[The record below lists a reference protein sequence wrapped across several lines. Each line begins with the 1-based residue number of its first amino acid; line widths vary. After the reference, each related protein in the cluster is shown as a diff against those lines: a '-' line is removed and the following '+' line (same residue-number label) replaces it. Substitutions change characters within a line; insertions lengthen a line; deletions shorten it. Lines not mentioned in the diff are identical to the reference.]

1 MQSKPWLLVITFIF
15 WTATGTAQ
23 DARSVLEA
31 ADRAMGARSLQSIQY
46 SGSGWTAALGQS
58 HDPAGEY
65 PDWPRF
71 EMPSYTR
78 TIDYAAKSSKEALT
92 RRQGSYPPQGGG
104 GTPLRGEQQQ
114 SFLVS
119 GDTAWN
125 LQGNNPVPAPAAAE
139 QRQLEIWLTPHG
151 FVKAGLAASNPT
163 AFTRT
168 EDGVL
173 YTIVSFNLGKYRIN
187 GTISRENL
195 VERVQTWVPNPVLGD
210 MIWETNYIDYK
221 DFGGVKFPTR
231 VHHHQGDAHLRLLA
245 HGLYDLRVTSV
256 QANLSGS
263 ALAVPDAVRQATIP
277 PVRVE
282 SQQLADGV
290 WFLGGGSHN
299 SVLVEFRDYVA
310 VIEAPL
316 NEERSLAVMAEV
328 KKLVPNKRIKYLV
341 NTHHHFDHSGG
352 LRTYVSEGTV
362 IITSKRNREYYL
374 NNVFTLVPRT
384 LQPDRMSLSPRPTS
398 NFGPSA
404 ASPFMA
410 VEAVEEL
417 YTLSDGAQSMEVH
430 YVRGLRHSENMLMVY
445 LPRQKILVEADLF
458 NPPPQGPPAA
468 PPNPSN
474 LTFYDNIQRLQL
486 DVARI
491 APIHGPVVSLENLLT
506 FVGKSE

>member
-1 MQSKPWLLVITFIF
+1 MQSKPWLFVITFIVL
-15 WTATGTAQ
+15 TGVGTAQ

-31 ADRAMGARSLQSIQY
+31 ADRAMGARNLKSIQY
-46 SGSGWTAALGQS
+46 SGSGWTAAFGQS

-78 TIDYAAKSSKEALT
+78 TIDYEAKSAKEELT

-104 GTPLRGEQQQ
+104 GTPIVGEQRQA
-114 SFLVS
+114 FLVS
-119 GDTAWN
+119 GNYAWN
-125 LQGNNPVPAPAAAE
+125 MQGNIPNPNPSAAE
-139 QRQLEIWLTPHG
+139 QRQLEIWLSPHG

-168 EDGVL
+168 EDGVP
-173 YTIVSFNLGKYRIN
+173 YTIVSFTLGKYRIN
-187 GTISRENL
+187 GTISSENL

-221 DFGGVKFPTR
+221 DYGGVKFPTR
-231 VHHHQGDAHLRLLA
+231 VHHHQGDAHLRLAA
-245 HGLYDLRVTSV
+245 HGLYDLRVTGV
-256 QANLSGS
+256 QVNPSGS
-263 ALAVPDAVRQATIP
+263 ASVVPDAIRQATNS

-282 SQQLADGV
+282 STKLADGV

-299 SVLVEFRDYVA
+299 SVLVEFRDYAA

-362 IITSKRNREYYL
+362 IITSKRNREYYE
-374 NNVFTLVPRT
+374 NVVFTMVPRT
-384 LQPDRMSLSPRPTS
+384 LQPDRMSLSPRATS

-404 ASPFMA
+404 SSPFMA

-417 YTLSDGAQSMEVH
+417 YTLTDGTQTMEIH

-445 LPRQKILVEADLF
+445 LPKQKIVVEADLF
-458 NPPPQGPPAA
+458 NPPASGAPPAA
-468 PPNPSN
+468 PNPSN
-474 LTFYDNIQRLQL
+474 LTFYENIKRLKL
-486 DVARI
+486 DVAQI
-491 APIHGPVVSLENLLT
+491 APLHGRVVPMSDFLKV
-506 FVGKSE
+506 VGKSE